1 LGADDS
7 VAELGSNTAGNGII
21 SPFVALA
28 GVYLYLFISSTP
40 ENAQALSNPQ
50 LADLARFLGKKQLP
64 LLDGFIF

>member
-21 SPFVALA
+21 SPSWHWQECICICSLS
-28 GVYLYLFISSTP
+28 ITP

-50 LADLARFLGKKQLP
+50 LQILPDFGKQLP